1 MGKKKSACQT
11 APDDESGVKS
21 SPGVQFQTAT
31 RHNSTPRI
39 TFWTKEATLKP
50 SSGMRFYAEDS
61 CHSPSFLPTTRA
73 LSSRSLFSTNCLA
86 FATLHL
92 FGRTHVLLKRDSS
105 AIPAGTLRDFHRFL
119 SVPSFWFNCGSNF
132 FFSQTLGICDTS
144 AQSQYFMHLATQ
156 RLSLS
161 FKALLF
167 IYYPCHLASWK
178 S

>member
-11 APDDESGVKS
+11 APGDGSGVKS

-31 RHNSTPRI
+31 KHNSTPRI
-39 TFWTKEATLKP
+39 TFWTKEATVRP
-50 SSGMRFYAEDS
+50 APAWDFMRILPFVMEDS

-86 FATLHL
+86 FATSHL

-119 SVPSFWFNCGSNF
+119 SVPSFWFNCGSNLF
-132 FFSQTLGICDTS
+132 FFTNIRNLWHQCTKSIFHALGNS
-144 AQSQYFMHLATQ
+144 KAK
-156 RLSLS
+156 
-161 FKALLF
+161 FKL
-167 IYYPCHLASWK
+167 
-178 S
+178 